1 MTTKMKLMAT
11 VAFAVM
17 AGAAGAQEAAEG
29 AGEVDRIG
37 LAVANLQADF
47 FNQIKQSVE
56 AYAGEKGIE
65 VITVDARGDG
75 PTQVNQVQDLLT
87 QDIDALIYIPA
98 GAAAATVP
106 VEMAKEAGIPV
117 IAVDRNPEGAPG
129 DTFIASDSV
138 NSAYEVCKH
147 LIELAGG
154 QGQMLIIHGQKGT
167 TPEVDR
173 SEGCAKALAEHPE
186 VEVIGEQWSNIWS
199 QDEGFQLTQNLLQA
213 NPDVTMVWGQADAL
227 ALGAAQAVEVAGL
240 PQEIF
245 VAGFDGD
252 TAALEALRDGVFDVT
267 ATQQTQLMG
276 RLAVDS
282 AISLA
287 AGEDVPAEQLQPATL
302 TTSENVEPFIE
313 THP

>member
-1 MTTKMKLMAT
+1 MFKTKLMSA
-11 VAFAVM
+11 VAALALT
-17 AGAAGAQEAAEG
+17 AGAAGAQ
-29 AGEVDRIG
+29 EVDRIG
-37 LAVANLQADF
+37 LAVANLQANF

-75 PTQVNQVQDLLT
+75 PTQVNQIQDLLT

-106 VEMAKEAGIPV
+106 VEMANEAGVPV
-117 IAVDRNPEGAPG
+117 ITVDRNPEGAPG
-129 DTFIASDSV
+129 KTFIATDSV
-138 NSAYEVCKH
+138 TSAYEVCKH
-147 LIELAGG
+147 LIGLAGG
-154 QGQMLIIHGQKGT
+154 EGQMIIVHGQKGT

-173 SEGCAKALAEHPE
+173 SEGCSKALAENPG
-186 VEVIGEQWSNIWS
+186 VSVVAEQWSNMWS
-199 QDEGFQLTQNLLQA
+199 QDEGFQITQNLLQA
-213 NPDVTMVWGQADAL
+213 NPDVTMIFAQADAL
-227 ALGAAQAVEVAGL
+227 ALGAAQAVQVADL
-240 PQEIF
+240 PQEIH

-282 AISLA
+282 AISIV
-287 AGEDVPAEQLQPATL
+287 GGQEVPAEQLQAATL
-302 TTSENVEPFIE
+302 TTKDNVEPFIE
-313 THP
+313 NHP

>member
-1 MTTKMKLMAT
+1 MFKTKLMSA
-11 VAFAVM
+11 VALIALT
-17 AGAAGAQEAAEG
+17 AGAAGAQ
-29 AGEVDRIG
+29 EVDRIG

-106 VEMAKEAGIPV
+106 VELAKEAGIPV
-117 IAVDRNPEGAPG
+117 VTVDRNPEGAPG
-129 DTFIASDSV
+129 DTFIATDSV
-138 NSAYEVCKH
+138 TSAYEVCKH

-154 QGQMLIIHGQKGT
+154 EGQMLIVHGQKGT

-173 SEGCAKALAEHPE
+173 SEGCARAVSENPGVSVVA
-186 VEVIGEQWSNIWS
+186 EQWSNMWS
-199 QDEGFQLTQNLLQA
+199 QDEGFQITQNLLQA
-213 NPDVTMVWGQADAL
+213 NPDVTMIFGQADGL

-276 RLAVDS
+276 RMAVDS
-282 AISLA
+282 AIALA
-287 AGEDVPAEQLQPATL
+287 AGEEVPAEQLQTATL
-302 TTSENVEPFIE
+302 TTQENVEPFIE

>member
-1 MTTKMKLMAT
+1 MFKTKLMSA
-11 VAFAVM
+11 VALIALA
-17 AGAAGAQEAAEG
+17 AGAAGAQ
-29 AGEVDRIG
+29 EVDRIG

-106 VEMAKEAGIPV
+106 VELAKEAGIPV
-117 IAVDRNPEGAPG
+117 VTVDRNPEGAPG
-129 DTFIASDSV
+129 DTFIATDSV
-138 NSAYEVCKH
+138 TSAYEVCKH

-154 QGQMLIIHGQKGT
+154 EGQMLIVHGQKGT

-173 SEGCAKALAEHPE
+173 SEGCARAVSENPGVSVVA
-186 VEVIGEQWSNIWS
+186 EQWSNMWS
-199 QDEGFQLTQNLLQA
+199 QDEGFQITQNLLQA
-213 NPDVTMVWGQADAL
+213 NPDVTMIFGQADGL

-276 RLAVDS
+276 RMAVDS
-282 AISLA
+282 AIALA
-287 AGEDVPAEQLQPATL
+287 AGEEVPAEQLQTATL
-302 TTSENVEPFIE
+302 TTQENVEPFIE